1 MKMCSVIIVNYN
13 TGKLLVE
20 VVNSA
25 LTEPQISE
33 IIVVDNNSQDNSMAL
48 LDEHKK
54 LKKYYRKD
62 NLGFASS
69 CNYGAQFAQAETLLF
84 LNPDCIIKQG
94 SIGPLLDELQKE
106 ALSAII
112 GCMIT
117 NADGSEQRA
126 ARRRLPS
133 FLRAVKTFTGLEKL
147 ARYCHCFA
155 GVNLNHLP
163 LKEHAHKVEAISG
176 ALIMI
181 KSEVFKNISG
191 FDESYPLHFEDLDLF
206 KRTLD
211 AGYAILLHPGV
222 SAVHHQ
228 GTSSQ
233 ANPKVAELK
242 KLGMQRYFNRHCSTF
257 AYLMIVLI
265 NKLR

>member
-1 MKMCSVIIVNYN
+1 MKSCSVIIVNYN
-13 TGKLLVE
+13 TGTLLVE
-20 VVNSA
+20 VVNSVLA
-25 LTEPQISE
+25 EPQVSE
-33 IIVVDNNSQDNSMAL
+33 VIVVDNNSQDHSMAL
-48 LDEHKK
+48 LAEHKK

-62 NLGFASS
+62 NPGFASS
-69 CNYGAQFAQAETLLF
+69 CNYGAQFAQADSLLF

-94 SIGPLLDELQKE
+94 SIGILLTELQKE
-106 ALSAII
+106 AQSAII

-126 ARRRLPS
+126 ARRRLPT

-147 ARYCHCFA
+147 AKYCHCFA
-155 GVNLNHLP
+155 GVNLNHRP
-163 LKEHAHKVEAISG
+163 LKEHVHKVEAISG

-181 KSEVFKNISG
+181 KAKVFKNIAG
-191 FDESYPLHFEDLDLF
+191 FDEAYPLHFEDLDLF

-222 SAVHHQ
+222 SALHHQ
-228 GTSSQ
+228 GISSQ
-233 ANPKVAELK
+233 TNPKVAELK
-242 KLGMQRYFNRHCSTF
+242 QLGMQRYFNRHCSTF
-257 AYLMIVLI
+257 AYLMIVLL